1 MKCPKCGY
9 LGFEHVER
17 CRNCGY
23 DFSLSAS
30 SSLPDLSIRSSRT
43 DEVQPLADLELV
55 DGALHPARPDQLK
68 SSAVREREVSL
79 KAADEPAPEL
89 PLFGGPIVDDVPLIT
104 RASPPRTPLA
114 VRRAT
119 PEVPR
124 VRSDA
129 RAPMLDLTDF
139 DPDTRRNTP
148 APAVDRVRAARDEQA
163 AQAEDESSETA
174 GVVAR
179 VTAVVLD
186 AMILAG
192 IDAAVVYFTLQICGL
207 SFAEIDIIPKVPL
220 IAFLTLQNFSY
231 FVAFTVG
238 GQTLGQ
244 MALGIKVVSNDRDV
258 SPDLRRALLRTV
270 VWLVL
275 AIPAGLGL
283 LTALFNSDH
292 RGLHDRWADTR
303 VVRAGA

>member
-30 SSLPDLSIRSSRT
+30 STLPDLSIRSSRT

-55 DGALHPARPDQLK
+55 DGALNPVLPNQLK
-68 SSAVREREVSL
+68 SSAEREREVSL
-79 KAADEPAPEL
+79 KSFDEPAPEL

-139 DPDTRRNTP
+139 EPDARRGMTP
-148 APAVDRVRAARDEQA
+148 HLRWNACVRRRMSRRHSVA
-163 AQAEDESSETA
+163 DESSETA
-174 GVVAR
+174 GCAR
-179 VTAVVLD
+179 
-186 AMILAG
+186 G
-192 IDAAVVYFTLQICGL
+192 IDPSLRRIRRCGRQFTLQFPSL
-207 SFAEIDIIPKVPL
+207 AEIDIIPKVPL
-220 IAFLTLQNFSY
+220 LTFLTLQNFSY
-231 FVAFTVG
+231 FVAFTVA

-283 LTALFNSDH
+283 LTVLFSSDH